1 MDREARIA
9 LMAWTDPPSFPWS
22 VTSLTSM
29 SPKRDEMASAIVPDL
44 EPFEFSGW
52 LLFLL
57 LLLLLLLLP
66 DALKIPNVGR
76 LHLQKVDEDC

>member
-29 SPKRDEMASAIVPDL
+29 SPNRDEMASAIVPDL
-44 EPFEFSGW
+44 EPEGFEFSGW
-52 LLFLL
+52 WLL
-57 LLLLLLLLP
+57 LLLFMP
-66 DALKIPNVGR
+66 VALKIPNLGR
-76 LHLQKVDEDC
+76 LHLQKVDDDC